1 MSEPPPVQYLGI
13 GDVRALAARLDVR
26 PTKRLGQNF
35 VHDPGTI
42 RRIVA
47 AAGLRPEDAVLEIGP
62 GLGSLTLGLLDVAH
76 DVTAVE
82 VDAKL
87 AAELP
92 QTIADRAPGRQFRL
106 VEKDAL
112 QLGSADLP
120 VAPTALVAN
129 LPYNVAVPVFLRAL
143 AEFPSIRTALVMVQ
157 LEVGQRLAAK
167 PGAREGGVPTLKTA
181 FYGTAELAN
190 KVSPEV
196 FWPKPNVDSALV
208 RFTRREN
215 SPWPTDEQTRK
226 RVFSLVDAA
235 FASRRKTLGAVL
247 KSWAGSP
254 EELRRRLEVAGVP
267 GSARGEELGVEQFV
281 ALALA

>member
-13 GDVRALAARLDVR
+13 GHVRALAGQLDVR

-47 AAGLRPEDAVLEIGP
+47 AAGLRPEDSVLEIGP

-82 VDAKL
+82 VDPKL
-87 AAELP
+87 AEALP
-92 QTIADRAPGRQFRL
+92 RTIAERAPGRQFRL
-106 VEKDAL
+106 VVKDAL
-112 QLGSADLP
+112 QLDAADLP
-120 VAPTALVAN
+120 TAPTALVAN

-143 AEFPSIRTALVMVQ
+143 AEFPSIRRALVMVQ

-181 FYGTAELAN
+181 FYGEAELTN

-196 FWPKPNVDSALV
+196 FWPRPNVDSALV
-208 RFTRREN
+208 RFTRRED
-215 SPWPTDEQTRK
+215 SPWPTDEQTRQA
-226 RVFSLVDAA
+226 VFRLIDAA

-247 KSWAGSP
+247 KPWAGSP
-254 EELRRRLEVAGVP
+254 EELRRRLEAAGVP
-267 GSARGEELGVEQFV
+267 GSARGEELGIEQFV

>member
-1 MSEPPPVQYLGI
+1 MNSLLPVRYLGL
-13 GDVRALAARLDVR
+13 GDIRELAERLEVR

-47 AAGLRPEDAVLEIGP
+47 AAGLRPQDSVLEIGP

-82 VDAKL
+82 VDGKL
-87 AAELP
+87 ADALSS
-92 QTIADRAPGRQFRL
+92 TIAARAPGRQFHL

-112 QLGSADLP
+112 GLTGADLP
-120 VAPTALVAN
+120 AAPTALVAN

-143 AEFPSIRTALVMVQ
+143 AELPSIDNALVMVQ

-181 FYGTAELAN
+181 FYGHAELAG
-190 KVSPEV
+190 KISPEV
-196 FWPKPNVDSALV
+196 FWPQPNVDSALV
-208 RFTRREN
+208 RFTRRAD
-215 SPWPTDEQTRK
+215 SPWATDEHTR
-226 RVFSLVDAA
+226 RAVFALIDAA

-247 KSWAGSP
+247 KGWAGSP
-254 EELRRRLEVAGVP
+254 EELRRRLEAAGVP
-267 GSARGEELGVEQFV
+267 GSARGEELHIGQFV
-281 ALALA
+281 ALASA